1 MSEVTRCGKPTDKVK
16 PLKEVVASIPDGCHI
31 ALGGFA
37 IARNPIAFVHELIR
51 QGKRHLTISQIIGG
65 MDSDLLV
72 GAGCVDEL
80 IYGGGSLD
88 RFGRIDN
95 INNAICNGSIR
106 VQEYSALSVTFKYL
120 AGQLGLPFIPLT
132 SMRGSDMYRSLLERG
147 ELAEVKN
154 PFEPSSEVLV
164 TRPLVP
170 DYAVI
175 AVPLADTEG
184 NVWINGP
191 RWDVE
196 AAKSAKHLIVLAE
209 QVTEP
214 EAAKRMAQT
223 VTIAGVCVE
232 AVVHVPYGAY
242 PTSMYGVYDYDAQ
255 HLKLYAECS
264 GKRDKFDEYLNN
276 YVLSC
281 KDHTE
286 YLEKCGGMQRLLQL
300 KADVVRG
307 YSLKAGLG

>member
-1 MSEVTRCGKPTDKVK
+1 MSPGEYRGSTGKVRS
-16 PLKEVVASIPDGCHI
+16 LKEVVASIADGSHV
-31 ALGGFA
+31 AMGGFA

-51 QGKRHLTISQIIGG
+51 QNKRHLTVSQIIGG

-95 INNAICNGSIR
+95 INNAICTGSIR
-106 VQEYSALSVTFKYL
+106 AHEYSALSMTFRYL

-132 SMRGSDMYRSLLERG
+132 SMRGSDMYYDLIQRG
-147 ELAEVKN
+147 ELAELDN
-154 PFEPSSEVLV
+154 PFDPSSKVLV
-164 TRPLVP
+164 AKPLVP
-170 DYAVI
+170 DYTVI
-175 AVPLADTEG
+175 AVPIADCEG

-196 AAKSAKHLIVLAE
+196 AAKAAKHLIVLAE

-214 EAAKRMAQT
+214 EAAKRMAQS
-223 VTIAGVCVE
+223 VAIAGVCVE
-232 AVVHVPYGAY
+232 AVVHVPFCAY
-242 PTSMYGVYDYDAQ
+242 PTSMYGVYDYDPV
-255 HLKLYAECS
+255 HLKLYAEYS
-264 GKRDKFDEYLNN
+264 GKKEKFDEYLNN

-281 KDHTE
+281 KDHME
-286 YLEKCGGMQRLLQL
+286 YLEKCGGLQKMVEL
-300 KADVVRG
+300 RADVVRG
-307 YSLKAGLG
+307 YS